1 VSAVARSARAENV
14 RLNQLRAQQQQAER
28 RRRLTIVISAIA
40 AIVIVVAVLVGFA
53 VFGPKQ
59 QQQSASS
66 GSLDPAVLTTLT
78 SIPASTFD
86 TVGPGVGASNPP
98 KAITSSP
105 LTQDGKPEVLYVGA
119 EYCPFC
125 AAQRWPLV
133 VALSRFGQFSGLQAT
148 TSGAAPEAYP
158 NTATLSFH
166 GATYTSQYLTFTGIE
181 TQTKTNQPLDTLS
194 GDAKTLFQTYN
205 PQGSIPWTNYGGQSA
220 QTGASVDP
228 GLLAGKTQQ
237 EIATAIADPNT
248 DISKAVLG
256 SANVITARLC
266 SLTNNAPAEVC
277 NSAGVKAAAAAQ
289 P

>member
-1 VSAVARSARAENV
+1 LS
-14 RLNQLRAQQQQAER
+14 QLRAQQQQAER
-28 RRRLTIVISAIA
+28 RRRLTIVIAAIA
-40 AIVIVVAVLVGFA
+40 AIVLVVAVLVGFA

-59 QQQSASS
+59 QQSASS
-66 GSLDPAVLTTLT
+66 GSLDPAILTTLT
-78 SIPASTFD
+78 TIPAGTFD
-86 TVGPGVGASNPP
+86 TVGVGVGASNPP

-133 VALSRFGQFSGLQAT
+133 VALSRFGQYSGLQAT

-166 GATYTSQYLTFTGIE
+166 GATYTSQYLAFTGIE
-181 TQTKTNQPLDTLS
+181 TQTNTNQPLDTLS

-205 PQGSIPWTNYGGQSA
+205 PQGSIPWTDYGGRSA

-228 GLLAGKTQQ
+228 GLLAGKSQQ

-266 SLTNNAPAEVC
+266 TLTNNAPAEVC
-277 NSAGVKAAAAAQ
+277 NSPGVKAAAAAQ